1 MRKLARLLLLHSGMT
16 TQTETRNAQDIANWL
31 VVEISKLTGIPR
43 EQLDVEEPMTTYLTD
58 SRDALSLAGDL
69 QTWLGVELSASIMWD
84 HPTIAALAS
93 FMVQEVLPE
102 PARMR
107 AS

>member
-1 MRKLARLLLLHSGMT
+1 
-16 TQTETRNAQDIANWL
+16 
-31 VVEISKLTGIPR
+31 
-43 EQLDVEEPMTTYLTD
+43 MTTYLTD

-102 PARMR
+102 APATQSPARPSELR
-107 AS
+107 

>member
-1 MRKLARLLLLHSGMT
+1 MP
-16 TQTETRNAQDIANWL
+16 TQTETRSARDITRWL
-31 VVEISKLTGIPR
+31 VAEIAKLTSIPAD
-43 EQLDVEEPMTTYLTD
+43 QLDVEEPITTYLTD

-93 FMVQEVLPE
+93 FMVQEVLPGE
-102 PARMR
+102 QGQTSTGAR
-107 AS
+107 